1 VRALDLCAGAGGL
14 SLGLQRAGWEVQG
27 VELDPSACA
36 THRGQVGPCDE
47 ADLWEYQPAGPVD
60 LVAGGIPCQSH
71 SIAGARHGTGDPRGQ
86 LYVPFLRIARDAGA
100 RVVVVENVRGLLSA
114 PSPTHASAFE
124 EIAAAVRASG
134 FQHVAHRVLNAADF
148 GTPQSRH
155 RLFLVGFRDG
165 DDAARF
171 QWPSPTHAEHP
182 TLWER
187 PWITVRVALG
197 LGGEAGG
204 DVLDAPAAT
213 VAVGKGTAFAGRSY
227 RRRLGASLLDALD
240 RTAPCVSGTEWKSA
254 NAIGIEGGTAN
265 PRRCGDVLH
274 PALTA
279 LRAAREGKS
288 DPVRL
293 TVAQLAALQAF
304 PPGFEF
310 AGNVTSQQRQVGN
323 AVPPPLAEAIGRAV
337 LDALEGRRAVLA
349 STG

>member
-1 VRALDLCAGAGGL
+1 MRALDLCAGAGGL

-134 FQHVAHRVLNAADF
+134 FQHVA
-148 GTPQSRH
+148 
-155 RLFLVGFRDG
+155 
-165 DDAARF
+165 
-171 QWPSPTHAEHP
+171 
-182 TLWER
+182 
-187 PWITVRVALG
+187 
-197 LGGEAGG
+197 
-204 DVLDAPAAT
+204 
-213 VAVGKGTAFAGRSY
+213 
-227 RRRLGASLLDALD
+227 ALD